1 MAKTLYVTLVRHS
14 PHNRAETRMPHMGGI
29 HLTEEEFDGARRKGL
44 ALKRK
49 YPGSEF
55 EFLTSPNPRAMQTA
69 YGLSTHLVSNTK
81 EKPHFEDL
89 DDAYLAQD
97 VPEGVVEKLQS
108 RRIKI
113 TPNLNIPRQPSS
125 RGNVHDGFI
134 LPQEIKDAFDQ
145 YGAGG
150 NSRKSRHLVLV
161 SHAEIISP
169 LLHELTKINSD
180 VRYSMPSD
188 GVMSKDTLPIPGK
201 RQEGQTTYFGGIG
214 IVNTTG
220 SRQYNT
226 KNRITAELDQSFGM
240 LEHLTFR
247 INKRGVTLFFRGK
260 QIPLP
265 KNLVERLKFTQ

>member
-1 MAKTLYVTLVRHS
+1 MAKTLYITLVRHS
-14 PHNRAETRMPHMGGI
+14 PHNRLDERYFDMGGI

-49 YPGSEF
+49 YPGSKF

-69 YGLSTHLVSNTK
+69 YGLSTHLVSDAK
-81 EKPHFEDL
+81 EKPHFQDL
-89 DDAYLAQD
+89 DDAHLAKD
-97 VPEGVVEKLQS
+97 TPRAVIEKL
-108 RRIKI
+108 RERNIEVV
-113 TPNLNIPRQPSS
+113 PNLNIPYSPSS
-125 RGNVHDGFI
+125 KGNLKDGFI
-134 LPQEIKDAFDQ
+134 LPHEIKDAFDQ
-145 YGAGG
+145 YDSAD
-150 NSRKSRHLVLV
+150 NSRKPRHLVLV

-180 VRYSMPSD
+180 VRYSIPAE
-188 GVMSKDTLPIPGK
+188 GGMSNDTLPIPGK
-201 RQEGQTTYFGGIG
+201 RQEGRTTYFGGIG
-214 IVNTTG
+214 IVNTNG

-247 INKRGVTLFFRGK
+247 INTKGITLFFRGK

-265 KNLVERLKFTQ
+265 KNLVERLKFT